1 MKLSTVVPTQ
11 LVIVMLAL
19 GGGKALAQ
27 TTLPQAPSV
36 ALDRFSP
43 GEAGSQWFALD
54 VLELRGRGRWI
65 ASVVVDEAY
74 RPLILRSTTGGAD
87 QAVVSD
93 QLVTHLQGAVLLAD
107 RLRLAVSLP
116 LVLVESGQAVVVGG
130 VGYPQPEAGVGDP
143 RLGADV
149 RLFGN
154 EHGSIVG
161 AAGLQVGV
169 PIHLGDRRY
178 GREND
183 LRLDPHFAVA
193 GRLGPSG
200 LVVYAGRVGLLSHL
214 PRDLS
219 NGIPRGTDL
228 ELAAAVGVRL
238 WRDQL
243 VLGPEMYGGTM
254 LDGNGPFATGSSPLE
269 VLLGGHYRHPSGFG
283 AGVGVG
289 AGLVQAT
296 GTPPLR
302 ILFAVNFMPRTE
314 TQ

>member
-19 GGGKALAQ
+19 GGGEALAQ
-27 TTLPQAPSV
+27 TAPPQAPSV

-43 GEAGSQWFALD
+43 GEAGSQWFVLDALD
-54 VLELRGRGRWI
+54 LRGRGRWT

-74 RPLILRSTTGGAD
+74 RPLILRSTSGAAD

-93 QLVTHLQGAVLLAD
+93 QLLTHLQGAVFLAD

-116 LVLVESGQAVVVGG
+116 LILVESGQPVVVGG
-130 VGYPQPEAGVGDP
+130 VAYPKPEAGVGDP

-149 RLFGN
+149 RLFGD
-154 EHGSIVG
+154 EKGPVVG
-161 AAGLQVGV
+161 AAGLQVDV

-200 LVVYAGRVGLLSHL
+200 LLVYAGRVGLLAHL
-214 PRDLS
+214 PRDLT
-219 NGIPRGTDL
+219 GGVPRGTDL

-238 WRDQL
+238 WRDHL
-243 VLGPEMYGGTM
+243 VLGPEIYGGTM
-254 LDGNGPFATGSSPLE
+254 LDGNGPFATASSPLE
-269 VLLGGHYRHPSGFG
+269 VLLGGHYHHASGFG

-302 ILFAVNFMPRTE
+302 LLFAVNFTPRTE
-314 TQ
+314 IQ

>member
-11 LVIVMLAL
+11 LVVVLLAL
-19 GGGKALAQ
+19 GGGRALAQ
-27 TTLPQAPSV
+27 TASPPAPSV
-36 ALDRFSP
+36 ALDRFAP

-54 VLELRGRGRWI
+54 ALDLRGRGRWI
-65 ASVVVDEAY
+65 ASVVIDEAY
-74 RPLILRSTTGGAD
+74 RPLLLRSTTGGAD

-93 QLVTHLQGAVLLAD
+93 QLVTYLQGAVFLAD

-116 LVLVESGQAVVVGG
+116 LILVESGQPVVVGG
-130 VGYPQPEAGVGDP
+130 VAYPQPEAGVGDP

-149 RLFGN
+149 RLFGD
-154 EHGSIVG
+154 EKGPVVG
-161 AAGLQVGV
+161 AAGLQVDV
-169 PIHLGDRRY
+169 PLHLGDRRY

-200 LVVYAGRVGLLSHL
+200 RLVYAGRVGLLCHL
-214 PRDLS
+214 PRDLQ

-228 ELAAAVGVRL
+228 ELAAAVGVQL

-243 VLGPEMYGGTM
+243 LLGPELYGGTM
-254 LDGNGPFATGSSPLE
+254 LDGNGPFATSSSPLE
-269 VLLGGHYRHPSGFG
+269 VLLGGHYRNPNGFG

-302 ILFAVNFMPRTE
+302 VLFAFNFTPRTE
-314 TQ
+314 IK

>member
-1 MKLSTVVPTQ
+1 MKLSTVVAPQ
-11 LVIVMLAL
+11 LVIAVLAL

-27 TTLPQAPSV
+27 AAPPQAPSV

-74 RPLILRSTTGGAD
+74 RPLILRSTSGGAD

-93 QLVTHLQGAVLLAD
+93 QLVTFLQGAVFLAD

-116 LVLVESGQAVVVGG
+116 LILVESGKTVVVGG
-130 VGYPQPEAGVGDP
+130 VAYPQPEAGLGDP

-154 EHGSIVG
+154 EHGPVVG
-161 AAGLQVGV
+161 AAGLQVDV
-169 PIHLGDRRY
+169 PIHIGDRRY

-200 LVVYAGRVGLLSHL
+200 ILVYAGRVGLLTHL
-214 PRDLS
+214 PRDLQS
-219 NGIPRGTDL
+219 GIPRGTDL

-238 WRDQL
+238 WGDHL
-243 VLGPEMYGGTM
+243 VLGPEIYGGTM

-283 AGVGVG
+283 AGLGVG

-302 ILFAVNFMPRTE
+302 VLCAVTFTPRTE
-314 TQ
+314 IQ